1 MVKQIICSMKV
12 KRASHA
18 RYDKTDFKLIMT
30 RKSEIKL
37 LSVVVAAVKVLYIIF
52 IHLVLMPVNSS
63 IIVPQKCVV
72 ISNRYGNEMV
82 RVTIADRIHY
92 TVF

>member
-18 RYDKTDFKLIMT
+18 RYDKTDFKPIMT

-37 LSVVVAAVKVLYIIF
+37 LSVVAAVKVFYIIF